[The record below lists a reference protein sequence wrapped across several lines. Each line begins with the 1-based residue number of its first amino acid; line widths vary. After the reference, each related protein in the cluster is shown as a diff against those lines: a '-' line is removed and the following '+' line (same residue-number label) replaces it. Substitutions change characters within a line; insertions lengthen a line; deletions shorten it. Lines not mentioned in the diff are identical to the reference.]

1 MLVAINVWLGGY
13 CGGLSSHLLEP
24 ITQFKLRQLQIPS
37 TGTRTTTELLRLD
50 YMASYQERERAINMA
65 AWQWSTEF
73 RKSNMLRWVCI
84 DQSQEDLIA
93 NYLIIRYLFYK
104 PDYTDRRDDLCL
116 YGNYTFSLVIVKPF
130 GHMILADGQ
139 DYCIF
144 SIYSEVNIPEKMQNL
159 LYRYASLPSNILHD
173 PALQYQWQL
182 IILAICTKVVL
193 QRSE

>member
-1 MLVAINVWLGGY
+1 
-13 CGGLSSHLLEP
+13 
-24 ITQFKLRQLQIPS
+24 
-37 TGTRTTTELLRLD
+37 
-50 YMASYQERERAINMA
+50 
-65 AWQWSTEF
+65 
-73 RKSNMLRWVCI
+73 MLRWVCI

-93 NYLIIRYLFYK
+93 NYLIIRYLSYK

-130 GHMILADGQ
+130 GHMILTDGQ

-173 PALQYQWQL
+173 PALQYQ
-182 IILAICTKVVL
+182 
-193 QRSE
+193 